1 MDSGSAVSRR
11 SAMTSNAPVIM
22 LVRLSIRDIVLIDRL
37 DIDFGSGL
45 AALTGETGA
54 GKSIL
59 LDAFALALGARG
71 DVALVREGAE
81 QGQVTAAFDIGNDHP
96 ARAVLAA
103 NDLDA
108 DLGAGDELIVR
119 RVQFADGRTRAFIN
133 DQPAGVQVLRALGSA
148 LVEIHGQHD
157 DRAFV
162 EAATHRALLD
172 AFGGLEDAAA
182 DVGRRWDERRERE
195 VAVEAHRADVERAR
209 REAEWLRHAV
219 DELGRL
225 APQTGEET
233 SLAERRAAMMQ
244 AEKAAEDLRA
254 THEAVAGP
262 QSPVPPLATALR
274 RLERRAAQAPALV
287 EPVVKAIDAALTA
300 LDEARGH
307 LEQALHAADFDP
319 GELERIE
326 DRLFAL
332 RAAGRKYK
340 APVDELAVLARRYEG
355 DLALID
361 AGAERLA
368 ALEKEAQASGT
379 RYREAAHSLSAG
391 RKRAAAALDKAVN
404 AELKPLKLERAQ
416 FSTQIESGGEGPDG
430 LDRVEFWVRT
440 NPGTRPGPLMKVAS
454 GGELARF
461 LLALKVVLAD
471 RGSAPTLIF
480 DEIDTGV
487 GGAVAD
493 AIGVRLARLASGVQV
508 IVVTHAPQVAARA
521 DRHYL
526 IAKDTLAKGKRVT
539 TRVLEL
545 QAERRREEIA
555 RMLAGAEITAEA
567 RAAAERLIR
576 AAG

>member
-1 MDSGSAVSRR
+1 
-11 SAMTSNAPVIM
+11 M
-22 LVRLSIRDIVLIDRL
+22 LARLSIRDIVLIDRL
-37 DIDFGSGL
+37 DIDFGAGL

-71 DVALVREGAE
+71 EAALVREGAE
-81 QGQVTAAFDIGNDHP
+81 QGQVIAAFELAKSHP
-96 ARAVLAA
+96 ARRLLAD
-103 NDLDA
+103 NDLI
-108 DLGAGDELIVR
+108 AGPAAEDELIVR

-133 DQPAGVQVLRALGSA
+133 DQPVSVQVLRALGSA

-182 DVGRRWDERRERE
+182 EVRSLWEQRRAREAA
-195 VAVEAHRADVERAR
+195 VAAHRADVERAR

-219 DELGRL
+219 DELGQL
-225 APQTGEET
+225 APQGGEE
-233 SLAERRAAMMQ
+233 SAIAVRRASMMQ
-244 AEKAAEDLRA
+244 AEKSAEDLRA
-254 THEAVAGP
+254 TLDAVSGP
-262 QSPVPPLATALR
+262 QSPVPPLATAVR
-274 RLERRAAQAPALV
+274 RLERRAAKAPALV

-300 LDEARGH
+300 LDDARTH
-307 LEQALHAADFDP
+307 LEHALRVADYDP
-319 GELERIE
+319 NELERIE
-326 DRLFAL
+326 ERLFAL
-332 RAAGRKYK
+332 RAAERKYNVS
-340 APVDELAVLARRYEG
+340 VDELAALARRYEG

-368 ALEKEAQASGT
+368 ALEKETQDVVARYRQAAQA
-379 RYREAAHSLSAG
+379 LSAA
-391 RKRAAAALDKAVN
+391 RKRTAQKLDKAVN

-416 FSTQIESGGEGPDG
+416 FTTQIEGEGEGPEG
-430 LDRVEFWVRT
+430 LERVEFWVRT

-461 LLALKVVLAD
+461 LLALTVVLAD

-487 GGAVAD
+487 GGATAD
-493 AIGVRLARLASGVQV
+493 AIGARLAQLSSGVQV
-508 IVVTHAPQVAARA
+508 IAVTHAPQVAARA
-521 DRHYL
+521 DRHNL
-526 IAKDTLAKGKRVT
+526 ISKDALAKGKRVA
-539 TRVLEL
+539 TRVTELE
-545 QAERRREEIA
+545 AERRREEIA